1 MKSHFK
7 FTIARKLFVGFG
19 IVLVA
24 VITNSYLIYN
34 TLDDNLKVNALI
46 TNVYTPSSSYLNE
59 LYSSIVNSK
68 MLIKNWVFIER
79 KDSTEDKRRLVEIHK
94 IKYPRIREG
103 LKPLVTNWNVETQNI
118 YFEVTKSID
127 TLFDEHQQIMSQL
140 NSLESY
146 NDLMKTFE
154 IQSKVEQ
161 NGAIIILSDKI
172 LGKLNILIKEQ
183 EAIMKNANLTMEK
196 SFGDFQKFIFWM
208 AMILFL
214 AILIIAV
221 FLTRALVGPI
231 NAIKQIILLMGKG
244 ILPEEKIQ
252 KRSDEIGEM
261 ADALG
266 VLIVGLRR
274 TSEFAL
280 KIGEGEFSSAFKPM
294 SDQDVLGNSLVIM
307 RSNLKK
313 ASEEA
318 ELRKIEN
325 NQRSWA
331 AQGLAKFGELL
342 RESTAN
348 MEEFSYRIISN
359 VVKYLE
365 AQIGGL
371 YILNDTEKD
380 DIFIELSA
388 FYAYDRR
395 KYVQKR
401 IELGEGLIGQCVR
414 DQETYY
420 LTDIPEDY
428 VHIVS
433 GLGDE
438 NPRSILIVPLKVNDV
453 VFGVIELA
461 SFSFIEKYQIEFV
474 EKISESIA
482 STISSVRIN
491 LNTARLL
498 EESHEKSER
507 LAKQEE
513 EVRLKIE
520 EMQRN
525 IEIMTYNEKEE
536 KEKNEKIVQ
545 KYEGQLHKISAQL
558 ERQEENF
565 NREKLR
571 LQNTLTAIGNSWG
584 SVELS
589 IDGKIISAN
598 VRYQRICEIST
609 SELIGKPINE
619 FVREEIAKDEEFQKM
634 WKELQSGMPHS
645 GVNQYFF
652 AGKEKWFF
660 ETFTPIKDENEK
672 FYKIIVL
679 SSDITS
685 LKEKEKEMER
695 KIYEAQ
701 NEIQRLRAS

>member
-59 LYSSIVNSK
+59 LYSSIVSSK

-619 FVREEIAKDEEFQKM
+619 FVREEIAKGEEFQKM